1 MTELRNQRF
10 LVIGASGGLGVA
22 LVEALNEKGAEVIA
36 ISKSGPFGL
45 DITSEDARRQLCELV
60 VAHDGVD
67 GVIVAS
73 GLVGFGVHG
82 TLNSADIA
90 KLIDVDL
97 VAPLQVLNDLIPHVH
112 DGGNITVITGAVVD
126 FATLGMAAYTAAKS
140 GLSASCAVLRRELR
154 SRKISVLDA
163 RPPHTETGLATRPLY
178 GAAPAMKEGLSPTS
192 VAERIVAGIE
202 AGETEIPPALFS

>member
-10 LVIGASGGLGVA
+10 LVIGASGGLGSA
-22 LVEALNEKGAEVIA
+22 LVTALNEKGAEVIA
-36 ISKSGPFGL
+36 IAKSGPFGL
-45 DITSEDARRQLCELV
+45 DITNEDARRELSELV

-67 GVIVAS
+67 GIIIAS
-73 GLVGFGVHG
+73 GLVGFGIHG
-82 TLNSADIA
+82 TLNSAELA
-90 KLIDVDL
+90 QLIDVDL
-97 VAPLQVLNDLIPHVH
+97 VAPLQVLNDLVPHIRE
-112 DGGNITVITGAVVD
+112 GGNITVITGAVVD
-126 FATLGMAAYTAAKS
+126 FATLGMAAYTAAKA

-178 GAAPAMKEGLSPTS
+178 GQAPAMKEGLSPAS
-192 VAERIVAGIE
+192 VAERIIAGIE